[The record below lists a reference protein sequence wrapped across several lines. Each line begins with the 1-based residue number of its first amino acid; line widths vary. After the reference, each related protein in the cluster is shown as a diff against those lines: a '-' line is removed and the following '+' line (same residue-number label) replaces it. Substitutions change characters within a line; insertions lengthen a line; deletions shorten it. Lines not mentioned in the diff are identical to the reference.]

1 MATLTKKDIE
11 EGEKL
16 LKILYSLD
24 STGRLMLSTYISAL
38 GDQQRA
44 QEIIKE
50 ELEEKKESEEV

>member
-16 LKILYSLD
+16 LKVIYSLD
-24 STGRLMLSTYISAL
+24 STERLMVSTYISAL

-44 QEIIKE
+44 QEITKSQNEKEGEKE
-50 ELEEKKESEEV
+50 E

>member
-16 LKILYSLD
+16 LKVIYSLD
-24 STGRLMLSTYISAL
+24 STKRLMVSTYINAL

-44 QEIIKE
+44 QEITKSQDIN
-50 ELEEKKESEEV
+50 KKEGDKE